1 MASQSFNL
9 IGQEEE
15 QELVAFDTRQSR
27 GPTPQS
33 RPNSR
38 MKEMLSQLIK
48 SQEAMAKSSEN
59 RLVENARTLETKISD
74 LVVLSIFHYSVYRWK
89 IAPGQPKH
97 WITPTRRSLAPPGP
111 ALMASGAVPS
121 MVDHTL
127 VTCPGEVQRRSRFS
141 TSEGHR
147 STHR

>member
-97 WITPTRRSLAPPGP
+97 WIGP
-111 ALMASGAVPS
+111 NSEEFSSSGACFDGQRAVPS